1 MAALAKRKYVGNT
14 FGNETVIER
23 VVYDFSVDGGA
34 TGALDIFEATSD
46 VVLTGFYAFVK
57 TTATSGGSATL
68 KVGVTSADSAF
79 VTTVEGAVAN
89 LTANA
94 VLQAKMTIAL
104 SEGTPNTAVL
114 VFPLPRRLA
123 SGDKILQT
131 IGTAALTA
139 GKVEYVLEYKK
150 A

>member
-1 MAALAKRKYVGNT
+1 MATVAKHKTIGTV
-14 FGNETVIER
+14 FSNEMVTER
-23 VVYDFSVDGGA
+23 VVYDFSVDAGA
-34 TGALDIFEATSD
+34 TGALDIFTAGAD
-46 VVLTGFYAFVK
+46 IVLTGFHAYVK

-68 KVGVTSADSAF
+68 KVGVTGDDDLF
-79 VTTVEGAVAN
+79 MTTTEGAVAN

-94 VLQAKMTIAL
+94 VLQAKPVLA
-104 SEGTPNTAVL
+104 EGTPNTVTWP
-114 VFPLPRRLA
+114 FPRRLA

-139 GKVEYVLEYKK
+139 GKVEYVLQYVK